1 MQERRGE
8 PERIE
13 ALRHACAALKVFPL
27 HGVAVLPGTPT
38 PLHVFEPR
46 YRALVR
52 DALRGDRILAVP
64 QLLSAEGL
72 RELHP
77 AVRPIAGAGYIEHH
91 VEHEDG
97 RYDIVVRGLAR
108 IRLSEELR
116 SDAAYRTF
124 RADLAEERWPEGGAA
139 DLEPGLES
147 LRQLVLELSTRLPP
161 ESGASS
167 LAEAVAQ
174 IRDPSAVVD
183 LVAAAA
189 VSEPEARQAVL
200 EELDV
205 SRRLERVVAEVAS
218 VVLLLSRG
226 KNAQA

>member
-1 MQERRGE
+1 MPERRGE
-8 PERIE
+8 PERIQ
-13 ALRHACAALKVFPL
+13 ALRRACPALKVFPL
-27 HGVAVLPGTPT
+27 YGVAVLPGTPT

-64 QLLSAEGL
+64 QLLGAEGL
-72 RELHP
+72 RELYP
-77 AVRPIAGAGYIEHH
+77 PVRPVAGAGYIEHH

-97 RYDIVVRGLAR
+97 RYDIVLRGLAR
-108 IRLSEELR
+108 VRLGDELR
-116 SDAAYRTF
+116 SEAAYRTF
-124 RADLAEERWPEGGAA
+124 RAEIAEERWPQGGPEELQA
-139 DLEPGLES
+139 ELES

-161 ESGASS
+161 ESGAPA
-167 LAEAVAQ
+167 LAEAVTQ
-174 IRDPSAVVD
+174 LKNPSAVVD
-183 LVAAAA
+183 LIAAAA

-205 SRRLERVVAEVAS
+205 ARRLERVVSEVAS

-226 KNAQA
+226 KIAQA

>member
-1 MQERRGE
+1 MAERHGE
-8 PERIE
+8 PERMQ
-13 ALRHACAALKVFPL
+13 ALRKACASLKVFPL
-27 HGVAVLPGTPT
+27 HGVTVLPGTPT

-52 DALRGDRILAVP
+52 DALRSDRILAVP
-64 QLLSAEGL
+64 QLLGAEGL

-77 AVRPIAGAGYIEHH
+77 PVRAIAGAGYIEHH
-91 VEHEDG
+91 IEHDDG
-97 RYDIVVRGLAR
+97 RYDIVVRGVGR
-108 IRLSEELR
+108 IRLRDELR
-116 SDAAYRTF
+116 SEAAYRTF
-124 RADLAEERWPEGGAA
+124 RAEVAEERWPPGGPAE
-139 DLEPGLES
+139 LQPELES
-147 LRQLVLELSTRLPP
+147 VRQLVLELSTRLPP
-161 ESGASS
+161 ESGAPA

-174 IRDPSAVVD
+174 LKDPSAVVD

-205 SRRLERVVAEVAS
+205 ARRLERVISEVAA

-226 KNAQA
+226 RNAQA

>member
-1 MQERRGE
+1 MSERHGE
-8 PERIE
+8 PERIQ
-13 ALRHACAALKVFPL
+13 ALRSACAALKVFPL
-27 HGVAVLPGTPT
+27 YGVAVLPGTPT

-64 QLLSAEGL
+64 QLLGAEGL

-77 AVRPIAGAGYIEHH
+77 PVRPIAGAGYIEHH

-97 RYDIVVRGLAR
+97 KYDIVLRGLAR
-108 IRLSEELR
+108 VRLGDELR
-116 SDAAYRTF
+116 SEAAYRTF
-124 RADLAEERWPEGGAA
+124 RAEIAEERWPRGGPVVLQ
-139 DLEPGLES
+139 DQLES

-161 ESGASS
+161 ESGAPA

-174 IRDPSAVVD
+174 IKDPAAVVD

-205 SRRLERVVAEVAS
+205 GRRLERVVSEVAS

>member
-1 MQERRGE
+1 MAERRRE
-8 PERIE
+8 PEQMQ
-13 ALRHACAALKVFPL
+13 ALRRACRALKVFPL
-27 HGVAVLPGTPT
+27 YGVAVLPGTPT

-52 DALRGDRILAVP
+52 DALQGDRILAVP

-77 AVRPIAGAGYIEHH
+77 PVRPIAGAGYIEHH
-91 VEHEDG
+91 LEREDG

-108 IRLSEELR
+108 VRLADELR
-116 SDAAYRTF
+116 SEAAYRTF
-124 RADLAEERWPEGGAA
+124 RAEIAEERWPRGGPEELQRE
-139 DLEPGLES
+139 LEP

-161 ESGASS
+161 ESGAPA

-174 IRDPSAVVD
+174 LKDPSGVVD

-189 VSEPEARQAVL
+189 VSEPEARQAVV

-205 SRRLERVVAEVAS
+205 RRRLERVVSEVAA

>member
-1 MQERRGE
+1 MGERYDDPDRQQ
-8 PERIE
+8 
-13 ALRHACAALKVFPL
+13 ALRRACAALKVFPL

-52 DALRGDRILAVP
+52 DALKGDRILAVP
-64 QLLSAEGL
+64 NLYSAEGL

-77 AVRPIAGAGYIEHH
+77 PVRPIAGAGYIEHH

-97 RYDIVVRGLAR
+97 RYDIVLRGVARVRLR
-108 IRLSEELR
+108 EELR

-124 RADLAEERWPEGGAA
+124 RAELAPDVAPA
-139 DLEPGLES
+139 DGPRALGQGMES
-147 LRQLVLELSTRLPP
+147 LRQLVLELSARLPP
-161 ESGASS
+161 ESGAPE

-174 IRDPSAVVD
+174 LKDVSRAVD

-205 SRRLERVVAEVAS
+205 GRRLERVVSEVAA

>member
-1 MQERRGE
+1 MGERLEDPGR
-8 PERIE
+8 RQ
-13 ALRHACAALKVFPL
+13 ALLRACAALKVFPL

-52 DALRGDRILAVP
+52 AALAGDRILAVP
-64 QLLSAEGL
+64 NLLTAEGL

-77 AVRPIAGAGYIEHH
+77 PVRPIAGAGYIEHH

-97 RYDIVVRGLAR
+97 RYDVVIRGVAR
-108 IRLSEELR
+108 VRLQAELGTEE
-116 SDAAYRTF
+116 AYRVF
-124 RADLAEERWPEGGAA
+124 RAEVALDVLPPGGRTALQA
-139 DLEPGLES
+139 GMES
-147 LRQLVLELSTRLPP
+147 LRQLVVELSARLPP
-161 ESGASS
+161 ESGAPA

-174 IRDPSAVVD
+174 IEDPSAAVD

-205 SRRLERVVAEVAS
+205 ARRLERVVSEVAA

-226 KNAQA
+226 RNARA

>member
-1 MQERRGE
+1 MAERHDRERRQ
-8 PERIE
+8 
-13 ALRHACAALKVFPL
+13 ALQRACGALKVFPL

-52 DALRGDRILAVP
+52 DALLGDRILAVP
-64 QLLSAEGL
+64 NVRSPEGL

-77 AVRPIAGAGYIEHH
+77 PLRPVAGAGYIEHH
-91 VEHEDG
+91 VEHGDG
-97 RYDIVVRGLAR
+97 RYDIVIRGVAR
-108 IRLSEELR
+108 VQLGEELR
-116 SDAAYRTF
+116 TEAAYRTF
-124 RADLAEERWPEGGAA
+124 RAELAAEQWPSEG
-139 DLEPGLES
+139 PGRLQPGIES
-147 LRQLVLELSTRLPP
+147 LRQLVLELSARLPP
-161 ESGASS
+161 ESGAPA

-174 IRDPSAVVD
+174 IEDPSAAVD

-205 SRRLERVVAEVAS
+205 AKRLERVVSEVAA
-218 VVLLLSRG
+218 VVLLLARG
-226 KNAQA
+226 RNAQA

>member
-1 MQERRGE
+1 MADGQGE
-8 PERIE
+8 PELLQ
-13 ALRHACAALKVFPL
+13 ALRKACGALKVFPL

-64 QLLSAEGL
+64 NLLGAEGL

-77 AVRPIAGAGYIEHH
+77 PLRAIAGAGYIEHH
-91 VEHEDG
+91 VEHDDG
-97 RYDIVVRGLAR
+97 RLDIVVRGLAR
-108 IRLSEELR
+108 VRLGAELR
-116 SDAAYRTF
+116 SEAAYRTF
-124 RADLAEERWPEGGAA
+124 HAEVAEERWPPGGAA
-139 DLEPGLES
+139 ALERELEP

-161 ESGASS
+161 ESGAVA

-174 IRDPSAVVD
+174 LKDPSAVVD
-183 LVAAAA
+183 LVAAAV
-189 VSEPEARQAVL
+189 VSEPDARQAVL

-205 SRRLERVVAEVAS
+205 ARRLDRVVSEVAS

-226 KNAQA
+226 RNAQA

>member
-1 MQERRGE
+1 MGERLDELDR
-8 PERIE
+8 RQ
-13 ALRHACAALKVFPL
+13 ALRKACGALKVFPL

-46 YRALVR
+46 YRALIR

-64 QLLSAEGL
+64 NLHSAEGL

-77 AVRPIAGAGYIEHH
+77 PVRPIAGAGFIEHH
-91 VEHEDG
+91 VEHGDG
-97 RYDIVVRGLAR
+97 RFDVVLRGVGR
-108 IRLSEELR
+108 VRLGEELR

-124 RADLAEERWPEGGAA
+124 RAELAA
-139 DLEPGLES
+139 DVLPSSGPGVLQAGMES

-161 ESGASS
+161 ESGAPE

-174 IRDPSAVVD
+174 LDDVSLATD

-200 EELDV
+200 EELEV
-205 SRRLERVVAEVAS
+205 TRRLERVISEVAS

-226 KNAQA
+226 RNAQA

>member
-1 MQERRGE
+1 MAERRDPPDRGQ
-8 PERIE
+8 
-13 ALRHACAALKVFPL
+13 ALRRACGALKVFPL

-52 DALRGDRILAVP
+52 DALAGDRIVAVP
-64 QLLSAEGL
+64 NVRSAEGL

-77 AVRPIAGAGYIEHH
+77 PLRPIAGAGFIEHH

-97 RYDIVVRGLAR
+97 RYDVVLRGVAR
-108 IRLSEELR
+108 VRLGDELR
-116 SDAAYRTF
+116 TDAAYRTF
-124 RADLAEERWPEGGAA
+124 RAEVAPDVLPAGGARQ
-139 DLEPGLES
+139 LQGGLES

-161 ESGASS
+161 ESGAPA
-167 LAEAVAQ
+167 LAEAVAH
-174 IRDPSAVVD
+174 IEDPSTAVD

-189 VSEPEARQAVL
+189 ISEPEARQGVL

-205 SRRLERVVAEVAS
+205 ARRLERVVSEVAA
-218 VVLLLSRG
+218 VVLLLTRG
-226 KNAQA
+226 RNAQA

>member
-1 MQERRGE
+1 MGE
-8 PERIE
+8 LPTAPEPRV
-13 ALRHACAALKVFPL
+13 ALQRAAASLKVFPL

-38 PLHVFEPR
+38 PFHVFEPR

-64 QLLSAEGL
+64 NARSAEGL
-72 RELHP
+72 REQRAAL
-77 AVRPIAGAGYIEHH
+77 RPVASACLLEHH
-91 VEHEDG
+91 EELGDG
-97 RYDIVVRGLAR
+97 RYDVVLRGLGR
-108 IRLSEELR
+108 VRLLEELP
-116 SDAAYRTF
+116 AEKPYREF
-124 RADLAEERWPEGGAA
+124 HAQILEDRWPAGGPGALA
-139 DLEPGLES
+139 LEVES

-161 ESGASS
+161 ESGAAA

-174 IRDPSAVVD
+174 MRDPSAIAD

-189 VSEPEARQAVL
+189 VSEPDARVAVL

-205 SRRLERVVAEVAS
+205 SRRLERVVSEVAG

-226 KNAQA
+226 RNPQA